1 MLAIKK
7 MLEMI
12 KNKIHNEV
20 ESYIR
25 SRYVAIS
32 YDCGDE
38 NENIEIIDCKN
49 FNGIDSFIDTVTT
62 NSGNNIY
69 EYERMIGKYKYRTLY
84 IDSFGMSKF
93 LKGFKRKSDYI
104 DRCIRRFLSSEKAK
118 DLIDNSIELMEN
130 ELKELEEERNEL
142 VANIN

>member
-1 MLAIKK
+1 MIKK
-7 MLEMI
+7 VFERI
-12 KNKIHNEV
+12 KNRIHNEV

-25 SRYVAIS
+25 SRYVAVS
-32 YDCGDE
+32 YDCGDK
-38 NENIEIIDCKN
+38 NENIEIIDCKKL
-49 FNGIDSFIDTVTT
+49 NGLDAFIDTVAT

-118 DLIDNSIELMEN
+118 NLIDNSIELMEN